1 MRVAIFSDVHGNL
14 NALEAVLV
22 AIKEKAPDLIV
33 FAGDLCLGGAY
44 PSECVALLRAE
55 SIAAIEGYTDTLLN
69 NDPLLDT
76 NLEQARKRHEPFDDN
91 LRDWTWAALT
101 PADRAWLRT
110 LPAQRRVSPTTFPQ
124 DDLFVVHANPK
135 NMVTAI
141 LPDEASQEAIWNEV
155 RQPNSGS
162 EMRHLLSDLFVGVL
176 AYGHLHIPGSRHWQ
190 HLHLANISSVS
201 LAQDGDPR
209 AKYGLLTWER
219 RAGWRLEQQYVTYN
233 IEAEVEALAQKQP
246 PAWSQLADSLR
257 SGNLQKLPDLY
268 PEPISGHIS
277 AMTVVS

>member
-1 MRVAIFSDVHGNL
+1 MRVAIFGDVHGNL
-14 NALEAVLV
+14 HALEAVLA
-22 AIKEKAPDLIV
+22 AIKQQAPDLVV
-33 FAGDLCLGGAY
+33 FAGDLCMGGAH

-55 SIAAIEGYTDTLLN
+55 PIAAIEGYTDTLLN
-69 NDPLLDT
+69 NDPLLDMD
-76 NLEQARKRHEPFDDN
+76 LDRARKRHEPVDDT

-110 LPAQRRVSPTTFPQ
+110 LPTQRRISPTTFPQ

-141 LPDEASQEAIWNEV
+141 LPDEARQEAIWNEV
-155 RQPNSGS
+155 RQPDSGS

-176 AYGHLHIPGSRHWQ
+176 AHGHLHIPGRRHWQ
-190 HLHLANISSVS
+190 HLLLVNISSVS
-201 LAQDGDPR
+201 LAQDGDPQ

-219 RAGWRLEQQYVTYN
+219 RTGWRHEQHYVTYN
-233 IEAEVEALAQKQP
+233 IEAEIAALAHKQP

-257 SGNLQKLPDLY
+257 SGYLQKLPDLY

-277 AMTVVS
+277 SMTVVS